1 MSFNRFTHTSYVHLP
16 GKSRGRGDHPMY
28 HLMNGGPKDLQRLL
42 QMRQN
47 CAFYCEILDH
57 YAPAVVGLQTWNN
70 DNTMHSYCTTNDP
83 KMFAKHVL
91 SVSDEA
97 FIILVLVN
105 SSPRW
110 MAEIIRAENQV
121 CHRNVYIIYSL
132 LALLTH
138 YYLQALNRWT
148 EADEAAMPVRKYC
161 K

>member
-1 MSFNRFTHTSYVHLP
+1 
-16 GKSRGRGDHPMY
+16 
-28 HLMNGGPKDLQRLL
+28 MNGGPKDLQRLL

-70 DNTMHSYCTTNDP
+70 DSTMHSYCTTNDQ

-132 LALLTH
+132 LALLTRN
-138 YYLQALNRWT
+138 YLQALNRWT

-161 K
+161 N